1 MEPGISD
8 VPLLL
13 SLAQGRVS
21 CLALLALERGWA
33 LLVLQGLFWASG
45 LGDMLL
51 LLLLAREC

>member
-21 CLALLALERGWA
+21 CLALLALWREVGHSWSSKDYSGP
-33 LLVLQGLFWASG
+33 QG
-45 LGDMLL
+45 
-51 LLLLAREC
+51 